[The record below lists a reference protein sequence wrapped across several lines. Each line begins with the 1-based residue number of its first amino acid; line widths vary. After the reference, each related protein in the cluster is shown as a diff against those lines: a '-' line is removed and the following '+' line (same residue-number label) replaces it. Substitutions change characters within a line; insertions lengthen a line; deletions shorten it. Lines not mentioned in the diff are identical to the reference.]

1 VVSFRANPELGGRF
15 VLFVRGPEE
24 FGEMFNLKP
33 LPPAL
38 LEETIVTSL
47 TIRDSEVY
55 HSDMDRACGTD
66 PNLSFNPSI
75 GFVRTTS

>member
-1 VVSFRANPELGGRF
+1 
-15 VLFVRGPEE
+15 
-24 FGEMFNLKP
+24 MLKVKP
-33 LPPAL
+33 FPPVF

-55 HSDMDRACGTD
+55 HSDVDRARGTD

-75 GFVRTTS
+75 GFVRTTSLGW